1 MNGWSIVADA
11 FRDELAKTAA
21 EAKKKPAGA
30 VEMPASPVAMENMS
44 LQEQL
49 DNLNLHMQLRQ
60 ATQAWQAAQQ
70 QDAEQQAQGAA
81 QQQGGAPPGAPP
93 GTPMA
98 ARPGMNPF
106 MKNPAVNGA
115 PTGLPGSP
123 TEMIGAS

>member
-1 MNGWSIVADA
+1 MNGWAIVAGA

-70 QDAEQQAQGAA
+70 QDAEQQAQTADP
-81 QQQGGAPPGAPP
+81 QQGGVPP

-123 TEMIGAS
+123 TEMIGAQ